1 MPFSTEQ
8 LAAAGSSAINFFLK
22 NDPVDQ
28 INVERPL
35 IKKLMGSKKPYVGGL
50 QYVVEQL
57 RYANDSNFQSYFGDQ
72 QVSYNRKRTLQQAKF
87 TWGSFHDGFGLNEDE
102 LTQNGIVMTDDKD
115 SVPTDAEK
123 VQLANLLDEN
133 TETLKLGF
141 QQNFDYMLHRDGSQS
156 ATDIPGLD
164 SLISTTPTAPGVV
177 GGLDQSV
184 YTWWQNTAITGIS
197 TATAGTLT
205 EQMEL
210 AWRNCTRYGG
220 QAPDLIICGE
230 AFLDAY
236 RKDATSTVNRTV
248 YVQPGGGAVDK
259 MDSGIGEGTDWG
271 VTFKNRPLVWDPVM
285 TELDT
290 LDNPTIPWEKR
301 CYFINTKHLTLR
313 PIQGHWMVQRKPP
326 RVYDRYVHYW
336 ALTAK
341 AALTTSKRNAHAV
354 LSIQ

>member
-1 MPFSTEQ
+1 MPFTTEQ
-8 LAAAGSSAINFFLK
+8 LAYAGVAAINFFQK

-28 INVERPL
+28 VNVERPW
-35 IKKLMGSKKPYVGGL
+35 IKKLMATKRQYVGGL

-87 TWGSFHDGFGLNEDE
+87 TWGSFHDGFGLDEDT
-102 LTQNGIVMTDDKD
+102 LTQNGITMTDDR
-115 SVPTDAEK
+115 SSSPTDAEK
-123 VQLANLLDEN
+123 IQLTNLLEEN
-133 TETLKLGF
+133 TQTLKLGF
-141 QQNFDYMLHRDGSQS
+141 QQNFDYMLHRDGTQS

-164 SLISTTPTAPGVV
+164 ALISTTPQSPGVV

-197 TATAGTLT
+197 TATAGNLT
-205 EQMEL
+205 DQMEI

-220 QAPDLIICGE
+220 NAPDLILCGE
-230 AFLDAY
+230 DFMDAY

-248 YVQPGGGAVDK
+248 FVKPNGEPVDI
-259 MDSGIGEGTDWG
+259 DAGIGEGTDWG
-271 VTFKNRPLVWDPVM
+271 LTFKNRPLVWDPVM

-290 LDNPTIPWEKR
+290 LDNPAIPWSKR
-301 CYFINTKHLTLR
+301 CYFINTKNISLR
-313 PIQGHWMVQRKPP
+313 PISGHWMVQRKPP

-336 ALTAK
+336 ALTSK
-341 AALTTSKRNAHAV
+341 AALTTNKRNAHAV